1 MNKGLPVFLHLII
14 CLFSLS
20 ASAQTK
26 LQDSLIFQSAI
37 SNTLAVYY
45 SQLGDQSPLYNGS
58 LYTPTGFT
66 FRRGIPY
73 FPSEQFD
80 SGSVVYDGITFG
92 HLPLLY
98 EDLRQLLITKNDN
111 YLLQLV
117 NPRIRSFFIS
127 GHSFVRLV
135 ADSLNPGISR
145 TGFYEVL
152 YPGPSSVL
160 KETFKK
166 IIEQPS
172 IEEYTVL
179 RFIEVSYDYFIKS
192 GNTYKRVKSAGQ
204 LTDILHDHQK
214 EIRRFM
220 KKNKLNFRRDRD
232 NTLIQV
238 AGYYDQIT
246 K

>member
-1 MNKGLPVFLHLII
+1 MNKGLPVFLPLVIG
-14 CLFSLS
+14 LFSIPV
-20 ASAQTK
+20 SAQTK
-26 LQDSLIFQSAI
+26 LQDSLIFQAAL

-66 FRRGIPY
+66 FRTGTPY

-80 SGSVVYDGITFG
+80 TGSVIYDGITFG

-98 EDLRQLLITKNDN
+98 DDLRQLLITKNDN

-117 NPRIRSFFIS
+117 NPRIRSFSIR
-127 GHSFVRLV
+127 GHSFIRLV

-145 TGFYEVL
+145 TGFFEVL
-152 YPGPSSVL
+152 YPGPSKVL
-160 KETFKK
+160 KETFKT
-166 IIEQPS
+166 IVEQPS
-172 IEEYTVL
+172 IEENAII
-179 RFIEVSYDYFIKS
+179 RFIEESHDYFIRS
-192 GNTYKRVKSAGQ
+192 GNTYRRVKSTGE

-220 KKNKLNFRRDRD
+220 KKNKLNFRRDKE

-238 AGYYDQIT
+238 AGYYDQIA

>member
-1 MNKGLPVFLHLII
+1 MLLVIGLSTPPAF
-14 CLFSLS
+14 
-20 ASAQTK
+20 AQTK
-26 LQDSLIFQSAI
+26 LQDSLIFQTAL

-45 SQLGDQSPLYNGS
+45 NQLGDQSPLFNGS
-58 LYTPTGFT
+58 HFTPTGFV
-66 FRRGIPY
+66 FRTGTPY
-73 FPSEQFD
+73 FLSEQFD
-80 SGSVVYDGITFG
+80 SGWVVYDGIKFD

-98 EDLRQLLITKNDN
+98 EDLRQMLISKNDN

-117 NPRIRSFFIS
+117 NPRIRSFSIS
-127 GHSFVRLV
+127 GHSFIRLV
-135 ADSLNPGISR
+135 ADSLSPGISR

-152 YPGPSSVL
+152 YTGPSKIL

-172 IEEYTVL
+172 IEENDIL
-179 RFIEVSYDYFIKS
+179 RFIEESHDYYIRS
-192 GNTYKRVKSAGQ
+192 GNTYKRVKSKGD

-214 EIRRFM
+214 EIRHFM
-220 KKNKLNFRRDRD
+220 KKNKLNFHSDRE

-238 AGYYDQIT
+238 AGYYDQIA